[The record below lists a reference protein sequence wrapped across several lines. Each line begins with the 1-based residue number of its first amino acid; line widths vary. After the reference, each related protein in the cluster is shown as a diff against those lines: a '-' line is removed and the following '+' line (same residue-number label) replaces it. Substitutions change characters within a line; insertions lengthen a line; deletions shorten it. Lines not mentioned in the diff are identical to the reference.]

1 MIIDNEPKPPRFV
14 DMPELSRRLCL
25 QRDAIF
31 SLFANGE
38 LTRIKLSPKKIVVLV
53 SEVDAFIQRK
63 FAEARQVAA

>member
-1 MIIDNEPKPPRFV
+1 MNIDSDPKPPRFV

-25 QRDAIF
+25 QRSAIF
-31 SLFANGE
+31 ELFANGE
-38 LTRIKLSPKKIVVLV
+38 LTRVKLTPKKTVALE